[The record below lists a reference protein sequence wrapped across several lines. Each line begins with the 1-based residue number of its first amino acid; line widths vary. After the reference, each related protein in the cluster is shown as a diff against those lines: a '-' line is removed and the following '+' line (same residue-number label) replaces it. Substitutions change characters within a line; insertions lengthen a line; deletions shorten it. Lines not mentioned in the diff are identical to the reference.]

1 MGLKENIG
9 NKLKGAASSATRK
22 AGSTAKD
29 YARDKA
35 NEKAGGVIDTIN
47 SAKNTLDNAKQL
59 YENAQKVVKAARAIS
74 TAASTIEIW
83 GPIAAVIII
92 IIILVAVFFFIF
104 FGGMGNNNNNTG
116 NNSAQNQTQNPIPG
130 LSVNLQGP
138 TQVSN
143 GEAIKYTISVTYSG
157 NLDVS
162 LIDPFSQ
169 YDLTYDGA
177 TGIINQD
184 PVTDGQVVWKLN
196 QNQASMEGQAY
207 TFTVTLK
214 STKEDTNVQNLV
226 YATAVSNQS
235 STPQNTN
242 TSDFDTLMKGQ
253 GRNVTI
259 LGDENS
265 FVATVLKNG
274 ARRLPSGIESQLR
287 QIYEKAAAKNVNPLI
302 IVTIWGV
309 ESTFGTNANEQ
320 FNCPPYEVPFD
331 GDGVGLS
338 CTVNTLNNQMNKFE
352 QQQNAGVFPVPLKD
366 EKTCYFSDEF
376 LFAYEAFTPVCAT
389 YDNNDGAR
397 QNFVTIYKELYGNG
411 D

>member
-1 MGLKENIG
+1 MANQSQQNNENNLFQEGYQRVQQI
-9 NKLKGAASSATRK
+9 KQVVETL
-22 AGSTAKD
+22 AK
-29 YARDKA
+29 RSFVT
-35 NEKAGGVIDTIN
+35 NPVFWVI
-47 SAKNTLDNAKQL
+47 LF
-59 YENAQKVVKAARAIS
+59 
-74 TAASTIEIW
+74 
-83 GPIAAVIII
+83 
-92 IIILVAVFFFIF
+92 IIILFFIVF
-104 FGGMGNNNNNTG
+104 IHGGSSPFSQGGDDNNGSIPGTTG
-116 NNSAQNQTQNPIPG
+116 GETNQNPIPG

-138 TQVSN
+138 TQVNN
-143 GEAIKYTISVTYSG
+143 GDPIIYTITVTYSG

-196 QNQASMEGQAY
+196 QNQASMEGQTY

-214 STKEDTNVQNLV
+214 STKSDTNVQNLV

-253 GRNVTI
+253 GRNVNI

-265 FVATVLKNG
+265 FVATVLANG
-274 ARRLPSGIESQLR
+274 ARMLPSGSEAHLR

-338 CTVNTLNNQMNKFE
+338 CSVNSLNNLMNDFE
-352 QQQNAGVFPVPLKD
+352 QQQNAGVFPVPIKS
-366 EKTCYFSDEF
+366 EKTCYYTDEF
-376 LFAYEAFTPVCAT
+376 LYAYEKFTPVCAT
-389 YDNNDGAR
+389 FDNNDGSR
-397 QNFVTIYKELYGNG
+397 SNFVTIYKKLFGTGYH
-411 D
+411 

>member
-9 NKLKGAASSATRK
+9 NKLKGAASSTTRK
-22 AGSTAKD
+22 AGSVAKN

-47 SAKNTLDNAKQL
+47 SAKNALDNAKQL
-59 YENAQKVVKAARAIS
+59 YENAQKLVKAARAIS

-83 GPIAAVIII
+83 GPIVAVIIFI
-92 IIILVAVFFFIF
+92 IIIVVFFFII
-104 FGGMGNNNNNTG
+104 FGGMGSNTNNTG
-116 NNSAQNQTQNPIPG
+116 NNNAQNQPQDPIPG

-138 TQVSN
+138 ARVNN
-143 GEAIKYTISVTYSG
+143 GDSIKYTITVTYTG

-196 QNQASMEGQAY
+196 QNQASMEGQTY

-214 STKEDTNVQNLV
+214 SAQDDTNVQNLV
-226 YATAVSNQS
+226 YATAESPQS

-242 TSDFDTLMKGQ
+242 TGDFDTLMKGQ
-253 GRNVTI
+253 GRNITI

-265 FVATVLKNG
+265 FVGTVLKNG
-274 ARRLPSGIESQLR
+274 ANMLPAGSENHLR

-302 IVTIWGV
+302 VTTIWGV
-309 ESTFGTNANEQ
+309 ESTFGTNADEQ

-331 GDGVGLS
+331 GDAIGLS
-338 CTVNTLNNQMNKFE
+338 CTVNSLNNHMNEFE
-352 QQQNAGVFPVPLKD
+352 KQQSAGVYPVPVKA
-366 EKTCYFSDEF
+366 EKTCYYTDEF
-376 LFAYEAFTPVCAT
+376 LYAYETFTPVCAT
-389 YDNNDGAR
+389 FDNNDGSR
-397 QNFVTIYKELYGNG
+397 SNFVTIYKKLYGTGN
-411 D
+411 